1 MIEAVTYAVQA
12 YVALFV
18 LWVLY
23 LAAMNLKPRL
33 KTMQPIARA
42 HGYVLVLI
50 AVVLDALLNW
60 VVASVIFFE
69 QPQELLLTA
78 RLKRYHGPAYAG
90 SWRARLAAWI
100 CTHLL
105 DPFDPSGKHC

>member
-1 MIEAVTYAVQA
+1 
-12 YVALFV
+12 
-18 LWVLY
+18 
-23 LAAMNLKPRL
+23 
-33 KTMQPIARA
+33 
-42 HGYVLVLI
+42 
-50 AVVLDALLNW
+50 
-60 VVASVIFFE
+60 VVASAIFFE